1 MGSNFFNSENIL
13 LLSSQK
19 FVKKKTNQEMHFQAA
34 VMKRDRNSGQLGCS
48 WANTKDGLTQRM
60 CEHLQATLRLT
71 RKSPAEIIILQSVAP
86 LVPF

>member
-34 VMKRDRNSGQLGCS
+34 VMKRDRNSGQLSCS
-48 WANTKDGLTQRM
+48 WANTKDVRTPPGHPEAHQ
-60 CEHLQATLRLT
+60 E
-71 RKSPAEIIILQSVAP
+71 
-86 LVPF
+86 VPSRDHNSTVL